1 MDTYEEIVAQ
11 IKKLCTSVTESNYE
25 NGVQQG
31 RQMLVQLHDLGFG
44 EKCVYESLLQY
55 YNSLEDGLPRDCL
68 GDIMD
73 FVVGWCAPQNH
84 IWKEDEMKG

>member
-1 MDTYEEIVAQ
+1 MDNYEEIVAQ
-11 IKKLCTSVTESNYE
+11 IKKLCASVTESTYE

-31 RQMLVQLHDLGFG
+31 RQMLVQLYDLGFG
-44 EKCVYESLLQY
+44 ENCVYESLLQHY
-55 YNSLEDGLPRDCL
+55 TSLEEGLPRHFL

-84 IWKEDEMKG
+84 IWKVDEMKR

>member
-1 MDTYEEIVAQ
+1 MDTYEKIVAQ

-25 NGVQQG
+25 NAIHQS

-44 EKCVYESLLQY
+44 KKCVYESLLQY
-55 YNSLEDGLPRDCL
+55 YNNLEDGLLCDCL

-84 IWKEDEMKG
+84 IWKEDEMKE